1 MQLGVFE
8 QVVHHHVG
16 IGVTL
21 QSDDQV
27 GFATSRVVIHVSN
40 AVEAVVVNE
49 FLDATRDCRTARL
62 IRQFGDNDSHLPSLA
77 FFNRHLGTHL
87 DAAATGLVGLGQT
100 VSTQDQPTGG
110 KVGALH
116 ELHQILHGGIRV
128 FHQMQRGVDD
138 FTQVVRRN
146 TGCHTDG
153 NAL

>member
-8 QVVHHHVG
+8 QVVHHHIG

-21 QSDDQV
+21 QGNNQV
-27 GFATSRVVIHVSN
+27 GLATSRVVIHVSN
-40 AVEAVVVNE
+40 AVKAVVVDE
-49 FLDATRDCRTARL
+49 FLDATSDCRTARL
-62 IRQFGDNDSHLPSLA
+62 IRQFSYNDAHLPTLA
-77 FFNRHLGTHL
+77 FFDRYFGTHL

-100 VSTQDQPTGG
+100 VSAQDQPTGR
-110 KVGALH
+110 KVRTLH
-116 ELHQILHGGIRV
+116 KFHQILHGGIRV

-138 FTQVVRRN
+138 FTQIVRRN